1 MIVLVRLVI
10 LVAFLVFGVFVA
22 LGYYLDTIVKTGIEK
37 VGPKITGT
45 KVSVDDVD
53 ISAMSGEGR
62 IKGLVI
68 GNPKG
73 FHNKNAYELP
83 DTTIKIDLV
92 SVLFG
97 TLVFEKIVID
107 SPEITYET
115 TFSGNNLDTIQ
126 ENVEAF
132 GRAQG
137 LTDRDK
143 SRSKK
148 KARGGTVQ
156 INHFIVKNGKIN
168 VTASLF
174 GGGGITFSLDDI
186 HLRDIGKQSG
196 GVTLAQATA
205 QALAGTTK
213 PIFNT
218 VNTSTNVARS
228 QFKRASKTAEKFK
241 GTAEKRASDMFDKA
255 KELFGTVSKEVK
267 DRFAK

>member
-10 LVAFLVFGVFVA
+10 LVTFLVFGVFVA

-83 DTTIKIDLV
+83 DTTIKVDLV

-115 TFSGNNLDTIQ
+115 TFSRNNLDIIQ

-156 INHFIVKNGKIN
+156 INHLIVKNGKIN

-196 GVTLAQATA
+196 GVTLAQATV
-205 QALAGTTK
+205 QALEGTTK
-213 PIFNT
+213 PIFKT
-218 VNTSTNVARS
+218 VNKSTNVARS
-228 QFKRASKTAEKFK
+228 QFEQASKTAEKFK